1 MRTQFLMNILLTFV
15 WVALTG
21 VFEYPNFL
29 FGFLLSFAIMWVI
42 SRSNGDDRYFTMA
55 IKIIGFFVF
64 FMRELIKANI
74 EVAYDVITP
83 KFHMQPGIVCL
94 PLSAQTDLE
103 ITLLA
108 NLISLTPGTLCL
120 DVSDDRKVLYVHVMY
135 LHDQETFVQ
144 SIKNGFEKRLL
155 SIMR

>member
-1 MRTQFLMNILLTFV
+1 MRSRFLMNILLSFV

-29 FGFLLSFAIMWVI
+29 FGFLLSFIIMWVI
-42 SRSNGDDRYFTMA
+42 SRVDGDNRYFTVA
-55 IKIIGFFVF
+55 IKIIGFFIF
-64 FMRELIKANI
+64 FMRELTKANI
-74 EVAYDVITP
+74 EVAYAVVAR
-83 KFHMQPGIVCL
+83 KFRMKPGIVCL

-108 NLISLTPGTLCL
+108 NLISLTPGTLSL

-144 SIKNGFEKRLL
+144 SIKNGFERRLL